1 MMYYHNPRC
10 RKSREGLTF
19 LNEKNIQ
26 PKIREYLK
34 ENLTHQ
40 ELISILDK
48 LNMRPDE
55 LMRKNEA
62 TYKNEIKGKKLTDDQ
77 LILKMVENP
86 KLIERPI
93 LVHGNRATI
102 GRPAENFM
110 SILD

>member
-1 MMYYHNPRC
+1 MIYFHNPRC

-19 LNEKNIQ
+19 LNKKNVH
-26 PKIREYLK
+26 PEVREYLK
-34 ENLTHQ
+34 DALAHH
-40 ELISILDK
+40 ELRTILDK
-48 LNMRPDE
+48 LQMRPEE

-62 TYKNEIKGKKLTDDQ
+62 IFKSEIKGKKLTDDE
-77 LILKMVENP
+77 LIIKMIEYP

-93 LVHGNRATI
+93 LVHGDKAVI

>member
-1 MMYYHNPRC
+1 MIYFHNPRC

-19 LNEKNIQ
+19 LNQKNVH
-26 PKIREYLK
+26 PEVREYLK
-34 ENLTHQ
+34 DTLAHH
-40 ELISILDK
+40 ELRTILDK
-48 LNMRPDE
+48 LQMRPEE

-62 TYKNEIKGKKLTDDQ
+62 IFKSEIKGKKLTDDE
-77 LILKMVENP
+77 LIIKMIEYP

-93 LVHGNRATI
+93 LVHGDKAAI